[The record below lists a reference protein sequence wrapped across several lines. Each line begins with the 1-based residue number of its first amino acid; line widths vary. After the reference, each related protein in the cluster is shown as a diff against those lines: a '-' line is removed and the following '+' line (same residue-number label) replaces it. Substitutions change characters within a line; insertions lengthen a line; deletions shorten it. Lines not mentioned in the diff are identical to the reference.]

1 LSAFFHCLG
10 AHEGVERAR
19 GADEQEEKRDL
30 AERVSRRRGREADV
44 ENDEAHRSN
53 PSGRAIFLFIQQMVA
68 GPPRDASRSTA
79 HLVAPGVRIFLRSLP
94 KPIPVVRGSS
104 RGYSDRNRLPDVQ
117 VAGVVL

>member
-1 LSAFFHCLG
+1 M
-10 AHEGVERAR
+10 
-19 GADEQEEKRDL
+19 RDL
-30 AERVSRRRGREADV
+30 LHNALIYLSSSLHAPLAQRIELLTSDQAAGG
-44 ENDEAHRSN
+44 SN

-79 HLVAPGVRIFLRSLP
+79 NLVAPRVRIFLRSLP
-94 KPIPVVRGSS
+94 KPIPVARGSS